1 MSKDVV
7 DLAEVNGGQNLDI
20 VNKNLTDTQVRLFG
34 DQTTIAQIVQLLA
47 YIRHAIKYNM
57 QAEIKVKIGNKVI
70 NTPLALDVNGQ
81 EIKDFVCQPEAE
93 IN

>member
-1 MSKDVV
+1 
-7 DLAEVNGGQNLDI
+7 
-20 VNKNLTDTQVRLFG
+20 
-34 DQTTIAQIVQLLA
+34 
-47 YIRHAIKYNM
+47 M